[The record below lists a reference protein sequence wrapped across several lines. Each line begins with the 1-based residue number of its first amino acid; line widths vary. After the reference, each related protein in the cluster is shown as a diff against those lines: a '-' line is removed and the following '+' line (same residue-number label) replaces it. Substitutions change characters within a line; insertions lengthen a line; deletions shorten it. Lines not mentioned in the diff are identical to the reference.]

1 MAKAK
6 PDTGT
11 EAEGSQ
17 EVRYAAKVDKNQA
30 AIVSAMRSVGASVW
44 VIGLP
49 VDLLVGVAGKTALV
63 EVKRLVGKRS
73 PKAASYTPLQV
84 AFMAGWNGGTVAT
97 ITDVD
102 GALTL
107 VKTMRGLQ

>member
-1 MAKAK
+1 M
-6 PDTGT
+6 
-11 EAEGSQ
+11 
-17 EVRYAAKVDKNQA
+17 RYAAKTDANQA
-30 AIVSAMRSVGASVW
+30 AIVSALRSVGASVW

-49 VDLLVGVAGKTALV
+49 VDLLVGVAGRTALV
-63 EVKRLVGKRS
+63 EVKRLVGKRA

-84 AFMAGWNGGTVAT
+84 AFMADWRGGTVAT

-107 VKTMRGLQ
+107 VKTMKGLQ

>member
-1 MAKAK
+1 M
-6 PDTGT
+6 
-11 EAEGSQ
+11 
-17 EVRYAAKVDKNQA
+17 RRAAKVDSNQA

-63 EVKRLVGKRS
+63 EVKTLVGKRA
-73 PKAASYTPLQV
+73 PKAAGYTPLQMEFLG
-84 AFMAGWNGGTVAT
+84 AWRGGTVAT

-102 GALTL
+102 AALTL
-107 VKTMRGLQ
+107 VKTMKGIQ